1 LSAAGKQRGYL
12 VESNI
17 SVDRRGFRKR
27 SSARIGLFT
36 IAVDG
41 QTVGVDM

>member
-1 LSAAGKQRGYL
+1 LSAAAKQCGYL
-12 VESNI
+12 VESNT

-41 QTVGVDM
+41 HTAGVDM